1 MMQIDC
7 EVMDTRILHIKTS
20 SIPPILRD
28 PRQNRTNSFY
38 HSTSASNQAT
48 PVGVIAESMK

>member
-20 SIPPILRD
+20 SIPPFLRANQTHSD
-28 PRQNRTNSFY
+28 TFY
-38 HSTSASNQAT
+38 HPNPATGQAPPT
-48 PVGVIAESMK
+48 VGVLVGSA